1 MQIFNTKHKNIT
13 LLPLL
18 FVLNSFNYSILSSN
32 TTPRSEDKIFNFFP
46 IILSFSFSHTGWF
59 AKTTRKSITFSRWSL
74 WESHHVFLLQPGPKM
89 KKNNS
94 KLVVYKPGTVINVVL
109 IIFLMQLFFS
119 FLFLFLSSNKSLIM
133 PINFVFSLKIV
144 KMMKK

>member
-1 MQIFNTKHKNIT
+1 MFIKGRFGTIIFYKNLEISNAFKNKQQEKTFKTCKKTCKSKILKRTEYEEKCKYLTHKHKNIT

-74 WESHHVFLLQPGPKM
+74 
-89 KKNNS
+89 
-94 KLVVYKPGTVINVVL
+94 
-109 IIFLMQLFFS
+109 
-119 FLFLFLSSNKSLIM
+119 
-133 PINFVFSLKIV
+133 
-144 KMMKK
+144 